1 MKSTK
6 LLVLAGLTMALTTGL
21 VACGNAGKGNDNEFT
36 ISKRYTDD
44 NVSEIPADAVNQVMF
59 AYSTEAVDVTFNTKL
74 TLDKEGGKYVL
85 YKQIA
90 TPETKDEE
98 GNPYQVV
105 NAQYEFKGSFEGN
118 GNDLTLKIPTEARYN
133 CHYPTVLNY
142 QSVEKQTQGWVD
154 VADAPFIL
162 TRFNK
167 WYPAKNLGTLDQ
179 PVTLNGKTVEFG
191 AVTFVDPGQ
200 PSSSQPEQSSQPADS
215 SSAAEVKTPKISVTS
230 DDSSSTLKFFE
241 DKTYTWERQAGANL
255 LTESGDWKFNE
266 DHTMTLSITQDGELK
281 GSVGSTIN
289 AENNLVIE
297 YTPIVTGGSYASM
310 LKATF
315 TMAPTQF
322 GQLLIIQ

>member
-21 VACGNAGKGNDNEFT
+21 VACGNADKGNDNEFT

-74 TLDKEGGKYVL
+74 TLDREGSKYVL
-85 YKQIA
+85 YKQIV

-98 GNPYQVV
+98 GNAFQVV
-105 NAQYEFKGSFEGN
+105 NAQYEFKGSFEGS
-118 GNDLTLKIPTEARYN
+118 GNDLTLKIPTEARYD

-154 VADAPFIL
+154 VSQAPFIL

-179 PVTLNGKTVEFG
+179 PVTLSGKTLTFG
-191 AVTFVDPGQ
+191 EVKFEEPEQ
-200 PSSSQPEQSSQPADS
+200 PTSSEPEQSSSEPEA
-215 SSAAEVKTPKISVTS
+215 KTPKITVQS

>member
-21 VACGNAGKGNDNEFT
+21 VACGNADKGNDNEFT

-74 TLDKEGGKYVL
+74 TLDREGSKYVL
-85 YKQIA
+85 YKQIV

-98 GNPYQVV
+98 GNAFQVV
-105 NAQYEFKGSFEGN
+105 NAQYEFKGTFEGS
-118 GNDLTLKIPTEARYN
+118 GNDLTLKIPTEARYD

-154 VADAPFIL
+154 VSQAPFIL

-179 PVTLNGKTVEFG
+179 PVTLSGKTLTFG
-191 AVTFVDPGQ
+191 EVKFEEPEQ
-200 PSSSQPEQSSQPADS
+200 PTSSEPEQSSNEP
-215 SSAAEVKTPKISVTS
+215 EVKTPKITVES
-230 DDSSSTLKFFE
+230 DDASATLKFFE
-241 DKTYTWERQAGANL
+241 DKTYTWERQAGEHL
-255 LTESGDWKFNE
+255 LSESGDWKFEENN
-266 DHTMTLSITQDGELK
+266 TMTLSITQDGELK

-289 AENNLVIE
+289 ADNNLIIE
-297 YTPIVTGGSYASM
+297 YTPIVTGGSYASA

-322 GQLLIIQ
+322 GQLLIIK